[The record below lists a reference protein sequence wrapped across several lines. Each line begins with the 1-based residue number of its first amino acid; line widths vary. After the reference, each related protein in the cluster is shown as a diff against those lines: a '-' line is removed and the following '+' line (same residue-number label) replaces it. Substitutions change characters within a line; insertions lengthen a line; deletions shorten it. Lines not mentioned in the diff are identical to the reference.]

1 MHEFSFGKIVEHVPI
16 IGDCLGAC
24 QAFVLKKFL
33 RMLDWVHLQHCVA
46 WYTYRMNITQIA
58 QQILASHYSNRPVPV
73 DVGSIARSMGLGAQ
87 THTGDF
93 KAIWSGTA
101 VEGYGSTLK
110 QQKFALAY
118 ALAQRILYGGVG
130 EHTVA
135 QWTDTYDPKVINA
148 RRLAEEL
155 LVPTYPLKIVVEDQ
169 GCTQVAQMAAT
180 FDVSEVLVVERLKRQ
195 GYIR

>member
-1 MHEFSFGKIVEHVPI
+1 
-16 IGDCLGAC
+16 
-24 QAFVLKKFL
+24 
-33 RMLDWVHLQHCVA
+33 
-46 WYTYRMNITQIA
+46 MNITQIA

-73 DVGSIARSMGLGAQ
+73 DVGFLARSMGLNALVGEGA
-87 THTGDF
+87 H
-93 KAIWSGTA
+93 KAIWSDTA

-110 QQKFALAY
+110 QQKFAVAY

-130 EHTVA
+130 EHTVE
-135 QWTDTYDPKVINA
+135 QWTDTYDPKTINA

-169 GCTQVAQMAAT
+169 GCTSVAQMAAT

-195 GYIR
+195 RYIR